1 MNELLNLQNLALIM
15 PLALLQIGLLIFCIQ
30 KIIREGTRNL
40 SKPLWIL
47 IVVFINLLGPV
58 MYLFLGRNENV

>member
-1 MNELLNLQNLALIM
+1 MNELLYPQNLVLII
-15 PLALLQIGLLIFCIQ
+15 PLLLLQLGLMLFCLQ

-40 SKPLWIL
+40 SKALWIL